1 MINYGYFDSTSDVDV
16 SMAAL
21 VGLLSQYEDRK
32 ESKLQG
38 LTHNTS
44 YIQFSCLLFMI
55 TTNNIM
61 LAVIIRKTAAA
72 KTYYSTKESPG
83 I

>member
-38 LTHNTS
+38 LTHIIHTV
-44 YIQFSCLLFMI
+44 FLFTI
-55 TTNNIM
+55 YDN
-61 LAVIIRKTAAA
+61 
-72 KTYYSTKESPG
+72 YQ
-83 I
+83 